1 MRPAAVVF
9 DLDGTLVDS
18 RPDIATALDRLRAE
32 LALPRLDPEKV
43 GAMMGEGS
51 RVLVRRALADTTEPA
66 VGTDPRQVRG
76 VDFERAHDRYL
87 ELYAA
92 VCTVA
97 TRPYDGVEELLAACA
112 RRWPLALLTNKP
124 IAMTRILVESL
135 GWAERFRAVV
145 GGDSLPYRKPDG
157 RTLLQVAAGLGVAPA
172 AVVLV
177 GDTRIDAETANAAG
191 AAFVWVEWGYA
202 AEEDR
207 RGLASGLSA
216 PSPAALLLRIDSLPQ

>member
-1 MRPAAVVF
+1 MSPAAVVF

-18 RPDIATALDRLRAE
+18 RPDIATAVNRLRVE
-32 LALPRLDPEKV
+32 LALPRLDLSAV
-43 GAMMGEGS
+43 GLMMGEGS
-51 RVLVRRALADTTEPA
+51 RTLVRRALAGAPGAPA
-66 VGTDPRQVRG
+66 DRPAE
-76 VDFERAHDRYL
+76 FERIHGRFL
-87 ELYAA
+87 EHYAA

-97 TRPYDGVEELLAACA
+97 TRPYDGVEMLLTECA

-124 IAMTRILVESL
+124 MAMTRALVDHL
-135 GWAERFRAVV
+135 GWAARFRAVV

-157 RTLLQVAAGLGVAPA
+157 RTLLAVAAGLGVAPA

-202 AEEDR
+202 ADEDR
-207 RGLASGLSA
+207 RGLASGLCA
-216 PSPAALLLRIDSLPQ
+216 RTPAALLRSIESLPQ

>member
-1 MRPAAVVF
+1 MTLAAVVF

-18 RPDIATALDRLRAE
+18 RPDIATAVNRLRDE
-32 LALPRLDPEKV
+32 LALPGLDLAAV
-43 GAMMGEGS
+43 GRMMGEGS
-51 RVLVRRALADTTEPA
+51 RTLVRRALADAPGTPADRPVEFEPLH
-66 VGTDPRQVRG
+66 GR
-76 VDFERAHDRYL
+76 FL

-97 TRPYDGVEELLAACA
+97 TRPYEGVEELLAQGS

-124 IAMTRILVESL
+124 IAMTRALLDHL
-135 GWAERFRAVV
+135 GWTARFRIVL

-157 RTLLQVAAGLGVAPA
+157 RTLLEVAAGLGVAPA
-172 AVVLV
+172 ALALV
-177 GDTRIDAETANAAG
+177 GDTRIDGETANAAG

-202 AEEDR
+202 ADEDR

-216 PSPAALLLRIDSLPQ
+216 STPAALVACLESLPQ

>member
-18 RPDIATALDRLRAE
+18 RPDIATAVNRIRVE
-32 LALPRLDPEKV
+32 LALPPLDLASV
-43 GAMMGEGS
+43 GLMMGEGS
-51 RVLVRRALADTTEPA
+51 RTLVRRALADAPGAPA
-66 VGTDPRQVRG
+66 DEAAE
-76 VDFERAHDRYL
+76 FERLHGRFL
-87 ELYAA
+87 EHYAA

-97 TRPYDGVEELLAACA
+97 TRPYDGVDRLLSDCA

-124 IAMTRILVESL
+124 LAMTRALVEHL
-135 GWAERFRAVV
+135 GWAARFRAIV

-157 RTLLQVAAGLGVAPA
+157 RTLLTVAAGLGVAPA

-177 GDTRIDAETANAAG
+177 GDTRTDAETANAAG

-202 AEEDR
+202 AAEDR
-207 RGLASGLSA
+207 RELASGRSA
-216 PSPAALLLRIDSLPQ
+216 RTPGALAIWLEALPQ